1 MTHEAPQDTHKTS
14 KAAPTVPKWETDA
27 RERIKAE
34 LRQAG
39 KILPALIEGD
49 AVEANTRV
57 FVHKFLC
64 DGLGFDPFAD
74 LTGEYQVKGEFA
86 DYGVRIDKQLVAF
99 VEIKRVTTKLAEKH
113 LAQVKAYA
121 INEGVEWA
129 ILTNGQHWQVY
140 HLEPKNAAAIVG
152 GPLVDVTLT
161 IEVDLLGDET
171 PSKKTDKLLLITKD
185 SWRKHQIDELWK
197 ARRATSPRSLARVLC
212 SEAVLDALRKEL
224 KKQTG
229 HTSTPAELASL
240 LRTTVIRPDSLA

>member
-1 MTHEAPQDTHKTS
+1 MTQEAPQETPKTA
-14 KAAPTVPKWETDA
+14 KAPPSAPKWEIDA
-27 RERIKAE
+27 RERIKLE
-34 LRQAG
+34 LRQAA
-39 KILPALIEGD
+39 KILPVLIEAD
-49 AVEANTRV
+49 AVEANTSV

-140 HLEPKNAAAIVG
+140 HLEPKNAATIAG

-161 IEVDLLGDET
+161 IEVDLLGEET
-171 PSKKTDKLLLITKD
+171 PSKKIEKLLFITKD
-185 SWRKHQIDELWK
+185 SLKKHQIDELWK
-197 ARRATSPRSLARVLC
+197 VRRATSPRSLAKTLC
-212 SEAVLDALRKEL
+212 SEPVLEALRREL

-229 HTSTPAELASL
+229 HNATTAEILNFL
-240 LRTTVIRPDSLA
+240 KTTVLRPECLN